1 MTKKQAW
8 LSFWAVALIWGSSFL
23 FIRIGV
29 EQLTPFQLVFIRTG
43 IAAVGLN
50 IVAYLRGKRLP
61 TDRKG
66 IRDLLVLGV
75 VNTVFPFALITWGE
89 THIES
94 GLAAVLQGTA
104 ALFTLVVAHFVFVDE
119 RITMRKLAGL
129 AIGFLGVVVLASR
142 STQEDTSATAA
153 VDGTLH
159 LLGQLSIVA
168 ASLCYAIG
176 GTYSRKAIQNR
187 LAPITAAAGAMTVA
201 AIITGIVAYAAPLLG
216 GPAPTPLNTLR
227 PDVLNAILILGLL
240 NTFVAY
246 LMFYSIVAAL
256 GAARASMVTYVIPAV
271 GLLLGAIFL
280 QEAVD
285 IRLLIGA
292 ALIMGGIGVVNL
304 RLGDM
309 LKRKTALKAASDAAA

>member
-61 TDRKG
+61 TNRKG
-66 IRDLLVLGV
+66 IRDLIVLGV

-119 RITMRKLAGL
+119 RITLRKLAGL

-142 STQEDTSATAA
+142 STQDETTATVA

-159 LLGQLSIVA
+159 LLGQLAIVA

-187 LAPITAAAGAMTVA
+187 LAPITAAAGAMSVA

-227 PDVLNAILILGLL
+227 PDVLNAIIILGLL

-271 GLLLGAIFL
+271 GLALGAVFL
-280 QEAVD
+280 NEQVD

-304 RLGDM
+304 RLGDLM
-309 LKRKTALKAASDAAA
+309 KRKRVLKAAPDAAA